1 MSGPGVYHGP
11 DGLVARSCH
20 QHGRYVVHALA
31 VAGCPRCRENARD
44 RERQRLAR
52 ERRGLTCDECHTD
65 LLKPAARCG
74 FCDPDHDAFA
84 VLAAMD
90 AETSPTP
97 RERQ

>member
-1 MSGPGVYHGP
+1 MSGPAVYHGP

-31 VAGCPRCRENARD
+31 VAGCPRCRENARHA
-44 RERQRLAR
+44 RNQRLAR
-52 ERRGLTCDECHTD
+52 ERAGLVCTACGCD
-65 LLKPAARCG
+65 LLKPAPLCG
-74 FCDPDHDAFA
+74 FCDPDHDPFA